1 MNRLSALQIKS
12 AKPKAALY
20 RLFDGGG
27 LCVCVHP
34 SGAKSFQVRYKYDG
48 KAQTLTLGRYPE
60 VSLQLARQLRDSALA
75 ELAQG
80 KNPVWEEKQRAS
92 SSAEKSATTV
102 EGLADAFIAKRRSEN
117 ASPATLAKYRWTL
130 GALPTDFKKMQVGEV
145 TTRAAINAIKPIIE
159 AGSFDKA
166 KRVGSLI

>member
-1 MNRLSALQIKS
+1 MNKLSALKIKS

-48 KAQTLTLGRYPE
+48 KGQTLTLGRYPE

-75 ELAQG
+75 QG
-80 KNPVWEEKQRAS
+80 KNPIQEKKQRAS
-92 SSAEKSATTV
+92 RSAEKSATTV
-102 EGLADAFIAKRRSEN
+102 EGLADAYIAKQRSEGK
-117 ASPATLAKYRWTL
+117 SPATLAKRS
-130 GALPTDFKKMQVGEV
+130 ALFQ
-145 TTRAAINAIKPIIE
+145 TTSRRCRSA
-159 AGSFDKA
+159 
-166 KRVGSLI
+166 R